1 VSKSRPAMA
10 QAAALARV
18 GGWAFGGAGE
28 EDGSEYQIVMVLLG
42 LRGKGEH

>member
-18 GGWAFGGAGE
+18 GGWAFGGAR
-28 EDGSEYQIVMVLLG
+28 EDGL
-42 LRGKGEH
+42 